1 MRKTRTPE
9 CIAMALAVISQAS
22 LAGGIDLDCEAL
34 SKQMVDRLDMEGLLI
49 QTEPARQRAY
59 AITRDL
65 CGGAEKSA
73 QQQHEA
79 DKQQALDNRLLEK
92 QPVKPGNTRLKNL
105 KH

>member
-1 MRKTRTPE
+1 M
-9 CIAMALAVISQAS
+9 
-22 LAGGIDLDCEAL
+22 
-34 SKQMVDRLDMEGLLI
+34 
-49 QTEPARQRAY
+49 
-59 AITRDL
+59 
-65 CGGAEKSA
+65 CGGAEEST